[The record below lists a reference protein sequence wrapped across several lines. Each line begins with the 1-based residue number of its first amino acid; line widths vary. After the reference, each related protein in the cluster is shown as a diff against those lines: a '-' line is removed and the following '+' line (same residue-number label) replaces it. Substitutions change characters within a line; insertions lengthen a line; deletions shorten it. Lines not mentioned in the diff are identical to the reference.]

1 MKVVWTVNTSS
12 GIWVRS
18 EPNASS
24 SAIKILNFGT
34 SVIEEDNH
42 TGTNGEVWIKHSDGW
57 SCVKLS
63 SGKFI
68 MIAKEVEDTIVS
80 DVEDTAKK
88 EEEKDD
94 KEDDD
99 STKINSDGTG
109 SGYQPE
115 LDSLNIFGG
124 TTQTIQDTI
133 YSKIDNALGI
143 FGLPYQWLP
152 ITDIR
157 IDRSSELGSLGEVY
171 AENII
176 SNMPLLL
183 ITPGKASFM
192 TKYSETEKKN
202 ILERLISN
210 NMADTSLGDLLGRE
224 GRYYTFEATTPE
236 YFKFFNPMAR
246 IAARYLE
253 LQDQT
258 IDGKYLDEIE
268 WSEYI
273 LPKIQ
278 SFADV
283 GNMGAIPFYIE
294 SENSISESFSNSTTQ
309 STLAS
314 TVNSVSDMGRELN
327 FLLGYSANANAIKA
341 MEDTD
346 INANIENVQATISGL
361 LGKNNFLNSLAGH
374 LTTVASG
381 GRLTFPEI
389 WSDSSYGKSYD
400 VTIKL
405 TSPDAD
411 KLSLYLNILL
421 PIFACVALVAPQSLT
436 ANPNGYMSPF
446 LVRAIYKGIFCIDTG
461 IITSMSIS
469 KGDEGKWTPDGIPTQ
484 AEISMTIKDLY
495 QIMSVTSTELT
506 DIKYSTLNNTSLM
519 DFIASTCGV
528 NIFQPEIGRMIDMWL
543 VNTFGNKISDFVKV
557 DMWLG
562 IKTSIANL
570 INNFFRTY

>member
-18 EPNASS
+18 EPTSS
-24 SAIKILNFGT
+24 STAIKILSFGT
-34 SVIEEDNH
+34 SVVEEDNH
-42 TGTNGEVWIKHSDGW
+42 TRENGEVWIKHSEGW

-68 MIAKEVEDTIVS
+68 MIAKEVEDTVVS
-80 DVEDTAKK
+80 NVSDTAKK
-88 EEEKDD
+88 EENTETVD
-94 KEDDD
+94 
-99 STKINSDGTG
+99 NTG
-109 SGYQPE
+109 SGYQPS
-115 LDSLNIFGG
+115 LDTLNIFGS
-124 TTQTIQDTI
+124 TTQAVQDTM

-152 ITDIR
+152 VADTR
-157 IDRSSELGSLGEVY
+157 IDGTAELGSLGEVY

-183 ITPGKASFM
+183 LTPGKASFM

-210 NMADTSLGDLLGRE
+210 NMADTSLGDLLGQE
-224 GRYYTFEATTPE
+224 GRYYTFEATTSE

-253 LQDQT
+253 LQDET
-258 IDGKYLDEIE
+258 IDGKYLDKIE

-314 TVNSVSDMGRELN
+314 TVNSISDMGRELN